1 VLPCARPDDGLLD
14 ICVMPCRTRL
24 ELVTLMVQAATKQ
37 HVGLPETKYV
47 VGKTVRIES
56 EQAAPVQLDGDASGF
71 TPLDIRLLPVRLP
84 FIVPADA
91 NE

>member
-1 VLPCARPDDGLLD
+1 
-14 ICVMPCRTRL
+14 MPCRTRL
-24 ELVTLMVQAATKQ
+24 ELLTLMVQAATKQ

-47 VGKTVRIES
+47 TGKSIQIES
-56 EQAAPVQLDGDASGF
+56 ETAAPVQLDGDAGGF

-84 FIVPADA
+84 FIVPANA